1 MAMASTRRVSPP
13 LQERSARTLERIVE
27 AAEELLRTRP
37 FESVTIREIVQKA
50 DCPIASFYARFRS
63 KDDLLPHL
71 YESYNKRVGPNV
83 GEMLK
88 RLAVPELTLRTGV
101 EVGVSLMI
109 ELYSR
114 DRWLMREVA
123 LYARRNPDAIGGD
136 MRRSRTDMHA
146 HAATLFAPFKD
157 QIRHKDPVRAAEV
170 GIFLIASI
178 AREAILFEGAPHA
191 SATAL
196 SREALRFTLVHT
208 FYSFLTTPCESPH
221 LCCSAPLR
229 SSRPRAHSNQKR

>member
-1 MAMASTRRVSPP
+1 MPMAAERVSPP

-27 AAEELLRTRP
+27 AAEQLLRTKP
-37 FESVTIREIVQKA
+37 FEVMTIREIVQKA
-50 DCPIASFYARFRS
+50 GCPIASFYARFRS

-71 YESYNKRVGPNV
+71 YESYNRRVGPNV
-83 GEMLK
+83 GDMLK

-101 EVGVSLMI
+101 EVGVDLMI

-114 DRWLMREVA
+114 DKWLMREVA
-123 LYARRNPDAIGGD
+123 LYARRNPEAIGGD

-146 HAATLFAPFKD
+146 HAATLFAPFKKE
-157 QIRHKDPVRAAEV
+157 IRHKDPVRAAEV

-196 SREALRFTLVHT
+196 SREALKFTLVHT
-208 FYSFLTTPCESPH
+208 FYSFLITPCESPH
-221 LCCSAPLR
+221 LCCSPPSR
-229 SSRPRAHSNQKR
+229 SSHGRSNPNK